1 MIVKAACDI
10 AHAACLHAKR
20 VMGHGGRAGLLRF
33 AHAKSGAAAVE
44 FALVAV
50 PFLALL
56 FAIIQTALVFFAG
69 QSLEYA
75 VAQSSRLILT
85 GQAQGA
91 NLDQASFKTKVC
103 EDVTALFDCANKL
116 QVNVQDYSSFAAA
129 STTPPYDSNGQLD
142 TSKLVYQPGGPGD
155 IVVVSLY
162 YQWPI
167 YVRLLD
173 GDLSNQN
180 GNTRL
185 LIATAAF
192 RNEPY
197 Q

>member
-1 MIVKAACDI
+1 MIVEAACDV
-10 AHAACLHAKR
+10 ARAVRRQTER
-20 VMGHGGRAGLLRF
+20 VMMRAGLRRF
-33 AHAKSGAAAVE
+33 ARAKGGAAAVE

-56 FAIIQTALVFFAG
+56 FAIIETALVFFAN
-69 QSLEYA
+69 QALEYA
-75 VAQSSRLILT
+75 VAESSRLILT

-91 NLDQASFKTKVC
+91 NLDQASFKAKVC
-103 EDVTALFDCANKL
+103 TNVTALFDCANKL

-129 STTPPYDSNGQLD
+129 TTTPPYDGNGQLD

-162 YQWPI
+162 YEWPI
-167 YVRLLD
+167 YAQLLNGSLTD
-173 GDLSNQN
+173 QN
-180 GNTRL
+180 GNKRL